1 MHDAPGV
8 QVGKPV
14 EELPDHLHHLLLL
27 KHAEPLLQGEE
38 RVLRV
43 LQQQVEVALTRVA
56 VVQFYDI
63 LVLAQGQDLYLS
75 HQVLPNLP
83 RMRQSDGLLRQQ
95 HPGLLLLHQR
105 DEGVRA
111 HPDGPHLIEKQ
122 IFPWR
127 RVAVR
132 WGLRQGLRFLLF
144 GRLLQHVLVL
154 VRVTRD
160 LKVLTSRT
168 LRLLLH

>member
-1 MHDAPGV
+1 ME
-8 QVGKPV
+8 VGKPV

-27 KHAEPLLQGEE
+27 KHSELLLEGKEG
-38 RVLRV
+38 VLGV
-43 LQQQVEVALTRVA
+43 LEQQVEMGLARIA

-63 LVLAQGQDLYLS
+63 LVLAQSQDLYLP

-83 RMRQSDGLLRQQ
+83 RVRQSDRLLRQQ
-95 HPGLLLLHQR
+95 HPALLLLHQR
-105 DEGVRA
+105 DKGVRA
-111 HPDGPHLIEKQ
+111 HPDGPDLIEKES
-122 IFPWR
+122 FPLG

-132 WGLRQGLRFLLF
+132 CGLREGLRFLLF

-160 LKVLTSRT
+160 LKVLTTRT